1 MGDSVPKGTQGRISL
16 TDTSLEPSIS
26 RTRRTILE
34 EKLMRWEGRFSAM
47 LKRLVAAT
55 VWGRN
60 SLLSST

>member
-47 LKRLVAAT
+47 LQRLVAAT

>member
-34 EKLMRWEGRFSAM
+34 EKLMRWEGRCSAM
-47 LKRLVAAT
+47 LQRLVAAT